1 MKYPVTVQAVCI
13 SKLGEFIADEREIAS
28 ESELEDYRQ
37 NFARYTVRFKGR
49 RRRRPRFSSLLRRF
63 WWTIPVLL
71 IAMAIIAKSM
81 NFKI

>member
-1 MKYPVTVQAVCI
+1 MKYPVTVQAVCL

-28 ESELEDYRQ
+28 EPELEDYRQ
-37 NFARYTVRFKGR
+37 NFARYTVRFKSR
-49 RRRRPRFSSLLRRF
+49 RRRRLRFSSLLRRF

-71 IAMAIIAKSM
+71 VTIAIVAKGL

>member
-37 NFARYTVRFKGR
+37 NFARYTIRFKR
-49 RRRRPRFSSLLRRF
+49 KRRRRPRFSGLVRRF
-63 WWTIPVLL
+63 WWTIPVFL
-71 IAMAIIAKSM
+71 IAIAIVAKGL
-81 NFKI
+81 NFRI